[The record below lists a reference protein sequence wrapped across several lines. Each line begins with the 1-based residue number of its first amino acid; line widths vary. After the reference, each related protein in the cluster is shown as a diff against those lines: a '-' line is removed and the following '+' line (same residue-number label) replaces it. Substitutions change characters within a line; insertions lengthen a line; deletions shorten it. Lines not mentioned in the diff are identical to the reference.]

1 MIWANALVPTN
12 VSGMQS
18 ILLPFFAFLR
28 MEFFF
33 LNPPATVYQ
42 PGIYIHTYIYIFT
55 YIHIYP
61 LNFVYTYM
69 IYLFK
74 HIGARNV

>member
-1 MIWANALVPTN
+1 MIWETEIPTAVNVIGSTFVGLVLT
-12 VSGMQS
+12 
-18 ILLPFFAFLR
+18 
-28 MEFFF
+28 
-33 LNPPATVYQ
+33 
-42 PGIYIHTYIYIFT
+42 
-55 YIHIYP
+55 IYP